1 MFLQVCVLFSMG
13 TFPRMANIIDYLS
26 DGIYGGEETD
36 TGHRPRRSIVDIPS
50 SESEVEG
57 HGGDVED
64 DSSVL
69 DSSSDSNLE
78 HNVPSVGPSDG
89 YTAEPTPMEHDG
101 AHTTASVSNTHV
113 NVGRVVPVGEHI
125 IEDWVETPSLRCS
138 VHTKSWQP
146 GCTVCDQ
153 ALLLSSKVTAVD
165 PRKMAVADRLLG
177 RKSTKPTHAVE
188 LGLVGLEVARHVC
201 HQPEPMTA
209 KQASL
214 LMQTNLKLPP
224 AQELEL
230 NSDLQAEA
238 FFQDFEKQRAFQQQF
253 EYKRKLLGLLK
264 GIRASMIPL
273 FTLTDELEGFE
284 AKLKLF
290 CGELG
295 ITLAEL
301 EGDASL
307 RKGIGPDPHP
317 IGLSPIVA
325 GPDVSVPLVNPA
337 DMLEGLGL
345 TPDQLV
351 KVREKVNQ
359 VHQAN
364 SGAVDAVLGRQA
376 DAFRH
381 VYDLSAKMTFATSER
396 LNVFF
401 GLSGFHDDALR
412 RLVRHKLLTL
422 FKPKVRKAVMKGA
435 GQNKVGLFGGDEA
448 VSNRIVESRKK
459 DGIIRSAI
467 LTPSTGK
474 TKSKSKKKSKTKTG
488 AKGASSKKDGEAGK
502 AGAAKK
508 TKKSK
513 AAKVKAKKAKADSAA
528 KTDGAGAAPQGSGES
543 STTAVRCSLHDDSL
557 LGDEISDIS
566 RGADWPSSFPLKSA
580 VEAVTKAG
588 FKPEFIN
595 SALASPIGGRLSHA
609 IDSYRNIQ
617 SDDRVMQIIK
627 SGYEIPF
634 RSRTPVQV
642 RSLRTPAPATSTAR
656 DVLDEE
662 VKGLIAKN
670 AVKVVQPVRGQYV
683 SPYFAVPKSK
693 RSPDKWRPILNLKRF
708 NSSVRKISFRMEEVS
723 WIRQWLRSG
732 GWFCGIDIKDAFLH
746 VPIHKRFRKF
756 LRFEWGGDLLEWQVL
771 PFGLTCSPRILTTMV
786 RPVAGYLRDKFGI
799 LLSTYMDD
807 MLTQAKTRELARY
820 ETHVVCLVFMCCGWS
835 LNWTKTILEPTQ
847 TPVHLGF
854 LFDSSNK
861 TIAIPEDK
869 IQRLVTWTRSLLTTK
884 ETTQLDLE
892 SLMGTLVSV
901 MPACPL
907 APLHYRS
914 LQRVL
919 MKSLK
924 SGRRSSA
931 KVSLSTVHVRSDLL
945 WWAKRSG
952 FRGNSSTSWT
962 PPSSDVSVWTDASPW
977 GGGAVNS
984 HGDYFQRSWSET
996 ESCQHINL
1004 LEIRAAREGIRALVD
1019 PHETV
1024 RPHID
1029 NTTACAYI
1037 RKIGGT
1043 RSVSLCQESLK
1054 LWREVVRRD
1063 VNVLSPFWLSSADN
1077 LEADFLSRQALA
1089 AWDFQLRRRDV
1100 RRMCCQFQVKPT
1112 LDAFATSK
1120 TNQFPRYMTWEQ
1132 DESAVGQNCLDYYWD
1147 PVTWLFP
1154 PVPLIPAVLREVE
1167 EQQIEAILIC
1177 PGWKRALWWPHLSKM
1192 LVQPIRRLPAARKC
1206 LSYPESTTPV
1216 DFNMDPLVAAHIS
1229 GRL

>member
-1 MFLQVCVLFSMG
+1 
-13 TFPRMANIIDYLS
+13 MANIIDYLS
-26 DGIYGGEETD
+26 DGLYEEEMD
-36 TGHRPRRSIVDIPS
+36 TEPPPRRGRRIVDIPS
-50 SESEVEG
+50 SESEVG
-57 HGGDVED
+57 DHGDEHEK
-64 DSSVL
+64 DSSL
-69 DSSSDSNLE
+69 LNSSSDSDLE
-78 HNVPSVGPSDG
+78 RNVLSECPSDG
-89 YTAEPTPMEHDG
+89 YTAETTPMEH
-101 AHTTASVSNTHV
+101 ASSHTTTSVSNTHV
-113 NVGRVVPVGEHI
+113 NVGRVETAGVHTSEVS
-125 IEDWVETPSLRCS
+125 VETPSLRCS

-146 GCTVCDQ
+146 GCAVCDQ
-153 ALLLSSKVTAVD
+153 ALLLSSKATAVD

-177 RKSTKPTHAVE
+177 RKGTKPTHAVE

-201 HQPEPMTA
+201 HQPEPLAA
-209 KQASL
+209 KQASQ
-214 LMQTNLKLPP
+214 LMQTYLKLPP

-273 FTLTDELEGFE
+273 FKLTDELEGFE

-301 EGDASL
+301 DGDSGL
-307 RKGIGPDPHP
+307 QKGIGPEPHP
-317 IGLSPIVA
+317 IVLKPIVA
-325 GPDVSVPLVNPA
+325 GPDISVPLVNPA
-337 DMLEGLGL
+337 DMLGDLGL
-345 TPDQLV
+345 SPDQLV
-351 KVREKVNQ
+351 LVRERVNQ

-364 SGAVDAVLGRQA
+364 SGAVDAVLGRLQ
-376 DAFRH
+376 DSFRH
-381 VYDLSAKMTFATSER
+381 VYDLSAKMTFATSEH

-401 GLSGFHDDALR
+401 GLAGFHDDALR

-474 TKSKSKKKSKTKTG
+474 SKSKTKKKSKSKTAT
-488 AKGASSKKDGEAGK
+488 KGASSKKDGEAGK

-528 KTDGAGAAPQGSGES
+528 KTDGAGAAPQGSGK
-543 STTAVRCSLHDDSL
+543 TITDAVLCSLHDDVL
-557 LGDEISDIS
+557 LGNEISDID
-566 RGADWPSSFPLKSA
+566 READWPSSFPLKSA
-580 VEAVTKAG
+580 VDEVTKAG
-588 FKPEFIN
+588 FRPDLIS
-595 SALASPIGGRLSHA
+595 SALSSPIGGRLSHA
-609 IDSYRNIQ
+609 IDSYRNIG
-617 SDDRVMQIIK
+617 SDDRVSQIIR
-627 SGYEIPF
+627 SGYKIPF

-642 RSLRTPAPATSTAR
+642 RSQRTPSPATDTAR
-656 DVLDEE
+656 MVLDEE

-670 AVKVVQPVRGQYV
+670 AVKVVQPMHGQYV
-683 SPYFAVPKSK
+683 SSYFAVPKSK

-708 NSSVRKISFRMEEVS
+708 NSSVRKFSFRMEEVA

-746 VPIHKRFRKF
+746 VPIHKKFRKF

-786 RPVAGYLRDKFGI
+786 RPIAGYLRDKFGI

-807 MLTQAKTRELARY
+807 MLTQAKTKELARY
-820 ETHVVCLVFMCCGWS
+820 ETHVVCLVFMCCGWT

-869 IQRLVTWTRSLLTTK
+869 IQRLVTWTKSLLINK
-884 ETTQLDLE
+884 ETTQADLE
-892 SLMGTLVSV
+892 SLLGTLISV

-919 MKSLK
+919 IKSLR
-924 SGRRSSA
+924 SGRRESK

-945 WWAKRSG
+945 WWSRHSG
-952 FRGNSSTSWT
+952 FRGNSSTSWV
-962 PPSSDVSVWTDASPW
+962 PPKSDVSVWTDASPW

-1004 LEIRAAREGIRALVD
+1004 LEIRAAREGIRALVE

-1043 RSVSLCQESLK
+1043 RSISLCQESLK
-1054 LWREVVRRD
+1054 LWREVVSRD
-1063 VNVLSPFWLSSADN
+1063 VNVLRPFWLSSADN
-1077 LEADFLSRQALA
+1077 LEADFLSRQALL
-1089 AWDFQLRRRDV
+1089 AWDFQLDRRLF
-1100 RRMCCQFQVKPT
+1100 RRICCQFQVKPT
-1112 LDAFATSK
+1112 LDAFATNR
-1120 TNQFPRYMTWEQ
+1120 TNLLPRYMTWER
-1132 DESAVGQNCLDYYWD
+1132 DESAVGQNCLNYYWD

-1177 PGWKRALWWPHLSKM
+1177 PGWQRALWWPHLSKM
-1192 LVQPIRRLPAARKC
+1192 LVQPIRRLPAVRLC

-1216 DFNMDPLVAAHIS
+1216 EFSMDPLVAAHIR
-1229 GRL
+1229 GCQ

>member
-1 MFLQVCVLFSMG
+1 
-13 TFPRMANIIDYLS
+13 MANIIGYLS
-26 DGIYGGEETD
+26 DGLYEEDMD
-36 TGHRPRRSIVDIPS
+36 TKPPQGDGIVDIPS
-50 SESEVEG
+50 SESEV
-57 HGGDVED
+57 GDLGDDDER

-69 DSSSDSNLE
+69 ESSSDSNLVQ
-78 HNVPSVGPSDG
+78 NVPSVGPSDRQ
-89 YTAEPTPMEHDG
+89 TTETIPMEQ
-101 AHTTASVSNTHV
+101 ASTHTVASVSNMHV
-113 NVGRVVPVGEHI
+113 NVGQVATAGVHTT
-125 IEDWVETPSLRCS
+125 EDSVEIPSLRCS

-153 ALLLSSKVTAVD
+153 ALLLSSKATAVD

-177 RKSTKPTHAVE
+177 RQGTKPSHAVE

-209 KQASL
+209 KQASQ
-214 LMQTNLKLPP
+214 LMQTYLKLPP

-253 EYKRKLLGLLK
+253 KYKRKLLGLLK

-273 FTLTDELEGFE
+273 FNLTDKLEGFE
-284 AKLKLF
+284 AKLKLC

-301 EGDASL
+301 DGDAGL
-307 RKGIGPDPHP
+307 LKGIGPDPHP
-317 IGLSPIVA
+317 IILKPIVA
-325 GPDVSVPLVNPA
+325 GPDISVPLVNPA
-337 DMLEGLGL
+337 DMLENLGL
-345 TPDQLV
+345 TQEQMVLV
-351 KVREKVNQ
+351 KERVNQ
-359 VHQAN
+359 VHQSN
-364 SGAVDAVLGRQA
+364 SGAVDAVLGRLQ
-376 DAFRH
+376 DSFRH

-435 GQNKVGLFGGDEA
+435 GQNKVCLFGGDEA

-467 LTPSTGK
+467 LTPTTGK
-474 TKSKSKKKSKTKTG
+474 QKSKTKKKSKSKTG

-502 AGAAKK
+502 AGASKKAKK
-508 TKKSK
+508 AKG
-513 AAKVKAKKAKADSAA
+513 AKVKAKKAKADSAA

-543 STTAVRCSLHDDSL
+543 SITAVLSSLHDDSL
-557 LGDEISDIS
+557 LGDDISDIN
-566 RGADWPSSFPLKSA
+566 REANWPSSFPLKSA

-588 FKPEFIN
+588 FKPEFIS

-609 IDSYRNIQ
+609 IDSYRNIE
-617 SDDRVMQIIK
+617 SDARIIQILK
-627 SGYEIPF
+627 TGYEIPF
-634 RSRTPVQV
+634 KSRTPVQV
-642 RSLRTPAPATSTAR
+642 RSQKTPQPATIAAR

-662 VKGLIAKN
+662 VKGLISKN
-670 AVKVVQPVRGQYV
+670 AVKVVQPVHGQYV
-683 SPYFAVPKSK
+683 SSYFAVPKSK
-693 RSPDKWRPILNLKRF
+693 RSPDKWRPILNLK
-708 NSSVRKISFRMEEVS
+708 VS
-723 WIRQWLRSG
+723 TLLSE
-732 GWFCGIDIKDAFLH
+732 
-746 VPIHKRFRKF
+746 KF
-756 LRFEWGGDLLEWQVL
+756 LSEWKKSFGFDSGSGLAVGFVGLTSKMPFSMFPSTRNSGNFLDLSGGGDLLEWQVL

-786 RPVAGYLRDKFGI
+786 RPIAGYLCDKFGI
-799 LLSTYMDD
+799 LLSTFMDD
-807 MLTQAKTRELARY
+807 MLTQAKSRKLARY
-820 ETHVVCLVFMCCGWS
+820 ETHIVCLVFMCCGWT

-854 LFDSSNK
+854 LFDSTNK

-869 IQRLVTWTRSLLTTK
+869 IQRLVTWTRSLLKTK
-884 ETTQLDLE
+884 ETTQADLE
-892 SLMGTLVSV
+892 SLVGTLVSV

-919 MKSLK
+919 IKSLR
-924 SGRRSSA
+924 SGRRESK

-945 WWAKRSG
+945 WWAKRAG
-952 FRGNSSTSWT
+952 FRGNSATSWS
-962 PPSSDVSVWTDASPW
+962 PPKSDVSVWTDASPW

-1004 LEIRAAREGIRALVD
+1004 LEIRAAKEGIRELVD

-1054 LWREVVRRD
+1054 LWREVVSRD
-1063 VNVLSPFWLSSADN
+1063 VHVLSPFWLSSLDN
-1077 LEADFLSRQALA
+1077 LEADFLSRQALL
-1089 AWDFQLRRRDV
+1089 AWDFQLSRRIF
-1100 RRMCCQFQVKPT
+1100 RRICCQFQVKPT
-1112 LDAFATSK
+1112 LDAFATSR
-1120 TNQFPRYMTWEQ
+1120 TNLLPRYMTWER
-1132 DESAVGQNCLDYYWD
+1132 DTSAVGQNCLNYFWD

-1192 LVQPIRRLPAARKC
+1192 LVQPIRRLPAARLC

-1216 DFNMDPLVAAHIS
+1216 EFSMDPLVAAHIR
-1229 GRL
+1229 GCQ

>member
-1 MFLQVCVLFSMG
+1 MG
-13 TFPRMANIIDYLS
+13 IFPRMANIIDYLS

-78 HNVPSVGPSDG
+78 HNVPSVGPGDG

-101 AHTTASVSNTHV
+101 THTTTSVSNTHV
-113 NVGRVVPVGEHI
+113 NVGRVDAVGMHI
-125 IEDWVETPSLRCS
+125 GEDWVETPSLRCS

-177 RKSTKPTHAVE
+177 RKSTKPAHAVE

-209 KQASL
+209 KQASQ

-273 FTLTDELEGFE
+273 FCLTDELEGFE

-301 EGDASL
+301 DGDAGL

-317 IGLSPIVA
+317 IGLPPIVA

-345 TPDQLV
+345 SPDQLV

-381 VYDLSAKMTFATSER
+381 VYDLSAQMTFATSER

-474 TKSKSKKKSKTKTG
+474 QKSKTKKKSKSKTG
-488 AKGASSKKDGEAGK
+488 TKGASSKKDGEAGK
-502 AGAAKK
+502 TGAAKK

-543 STTAVRCSLHDDSL
+543 STTAVQCSLHDDSL
-557 LGDEISDIS
+557 LGDDISAIS

-580 VEAVTKAG
+580 VDAVTKAG
-588 FKPEFIN
+588 FKPEYIS
-595 SALASPIGGRLSHA
+595 SALSSPIGGRLSHA

-634 RSRTPVQV
+634 RSKTPVQV
-642 RSLRTPAPATSTAR
+642 RSLRTPAPATPTAR

-708 NSSVRKISFRMEEVS
+708 NSSVRKSSFRMEEVS

-746 VPIHKRFRKF
+746 VPIHKKFRKF

-807 MLTQAKTRELARY
+807 MLTQAKSRELARY

-869 IQRLVTWTRSLLTTK
+869 ILRLVTWIRSLLAAK
-884 ETTQLDLE
+884 ETTQSDLE
-892 SLMGTLVSV
+892 SLMGTMVSV
-901 MPACPL
+901 VPACPL
-907 APLHYRS
+907 APMHYRS
-914 LQRVL
+914 LQRAL
-919 MKSLK
+919 MKSLR

-977 GGGAVNS
+977 GGGAVNT

-996 ESCQHINL
+996 EGCQHINL

-1054 LWREVVRRD
+1054 LWREVVSRD
-1063 VNVLSPFWLSSADN
+1063 VHVLSPFWLSSADN
-1077 LEADFLSRQALA
+1077 LEADFLSRQRLL
-1089 AWDFQLRRRDV
+1089 AWDFQLRRREF
-1100 RRMCCQFQVKPT
+1100 RRICCQFQVKPT
-1112 LDAFATSK
+1112 LDAFATSR
-1120 TNQFPRYMTWEQ
+1120 TNQLSRYMTWER

-1192 LVQPIRRLPAARKC
+1192 LVQPIRRLPAARLC

-1216 DFNMDPLVAAHIS
+1216 EFSMDPLVAAHIS
-1229 GRL
+1229 GSL

>member
-1 MFLQVCVLFSMG
+1 M
-13 TFPRMANIIDYLS
+13 
-26 DGIYGGEETD
+26 
-36 TGHRPRRSIVDIPS
+36 
-50 SESEVEG
+50 
-57 HGGDVED
+57 
-64 DSSVL
+64 
-69 DSSSDSNLE
+69 
-78 HNVPSVGPSDG
+78 
-89 YTAEPTPMEHDG
+89 
-101 AHTTASVSNTHV
+101 
-113 NVGRVVPVGEHI
+113 
-125 IEDWVETPSLRCS
+125 
-138 VHTKSWQP
+138 
-146 GCTVCDQ
+146 
-153 ALLLSSKVTAVD
+153 
-165 PRKMAVADRLLG
+165 
-177 RKSTKPTHAVE
+177 
-188 LGLVGLEVARHVC
+188 
-201 HQPEPMTA
+201 
-209 KQASL
+209 
-214 LMQTNLKLPP
+214 
-224 AQELEL
+224 
-230 NSDLQAEA
+230 
-238 FFQDFEKQRAFQQQF
+238 
-253 EYKRKLLGLLK
+253 
-264 GIRASMIPL
+264 
-273 FTLTDELEGFE
+273 
-284 AKLKLF
+284 
-290 CGELG
+290 
-295 ITLAEL
+295 
-301 EGDASL
+301 
-307 RKGIGPDPHP
+307 
-317 IGLSPIVA
+317 A

-345 TPDQLV
+345 SPDQLV

-364 SGAVDAVLGRQA
+364 SGAVDAVLGRQV

-474 TKSKSKKKSKTKTG
+474 QKSKTKKKSKSKTG
-488 AKGASSKKDGEAGK
+488 TKGASSKKDGEAGK

-543 STTAVRCSLHDDSL
+543 SNTAVLCSLHDDSL

-708 NSSVRKISFRMEEVS
+708 NSSVRKTSFRMEEVS

-807 MLTQAKTRELARY
+807 MLTQAKSRELARY

-907 APLHYRS
+907 APMHYRS
-914 LQRVL
+914 LQRAL
-919 MKSLK
+919 MKSLR
-924 SGRRSSA
+924 SGRRSSK

-977 GGGAVNS
+977 GGGAVNT

-1054 LWREVVRRD
+1054 LWREVVSRD
-1063 VNVLSPFWLSSADN
+1063 VHVLSPFWLSSADN
-1077 LEADFLSRQALA
+1077 LEADFLSRQALL
-1089 AWDFQLRRRDV
+1089 AWDFQLRRREF
-1100 RRMCCQFQVKPT
+1100 RRICCQFQVKPT
-1112 LDAFATSK
+1112 LDAFATSR
-1120 TNQFPRYMTWEQ
+1120 TNQLSRYMTWER

-1192 LVQPIRRLPAARKC
+1192 LVQPIRRLPAARLC

-1216 DFNMDPLVAAHIS
+1216 EFSMDPLVAAHIS
-1229 GRL
+1229 GCL

>member
-1 MFLQVCVLFSMG
+1 
-13 TFPRMANIIDYLS
+13 MANIIDYLS

-57 HGGDVED
+57 HGGDVGD

-78 HNVPSVGPSDG
+78 HSVPSVGPGDG
-89 YTAEPTPMEHDG
+89 YTADETPMELDG
-101 AHTTASVSNTHV
+101 AHTTTSVSNTHV
-113 NVGRVVPVGEHI
+113 NVGQVDAVGMHTSG
-125 IEDWVETPSLRCS
+125 DGVETPSLRCS

-177 RKSTKPTHAVE
+177 RKSTKPAHAVE

-209 KQASL
+209 KQASQ
-214 LMQTNLKLPP
+214 LMQTCLKLPP

-273 FTLTDELEGFE
+273 FGLTDELEGFE

-301 EGDASL
+301 EGDAGL

-317 IGLSPIVA
+317 IGLPPIVA

-345 TPDQLV
+345 SPDQLV

-381 VYDLSAKMTFATSER
+381 VYDLSAQMTFATSER

-474 TKSKSKKKSKTKTG
+474 QKSKTKKKSKSKTG

-502 AGAAKK
+502 TGAAKK

-543 STTAVRCSLHDDSL
+543 STTAVQCSLHDDSL
-557 LGDEISDIS
+557 LGDDISAIS

-580 VEAVTKAG
+580 VDAVTKAG
-588 FKPEFIN
+588 FKPEYIC
-595 SALASPIGGRLSHA
+595 SALSSPIGGRLSHA

-642 RSLRTPAPATSTAR
+642 RSLRTPAPATPTAR

-708 NSSVRKISFRMEEVS
+708 NSSVRKSSFRMEEVS

-746 VPIHKRFRKF
+746 VPIHKKFRKF

-807 MLTQAKTRELARY
+807 MLTQAKSRELARY

-869 IQRLVTWTRSLLTTK
+869 ILRLVTWIRSLLTAK
-884 ETTQLDLE
+884 ETTQSDLE
-892 SLMGTLVSV
+892 SLMGTMVSV
-901 MPACPL
+901 VPACPL
-907 APLHYRS
+907 APMHYRS
-914 LQRVL
+914 LQRAL
-919 MKSLK
+919 MKSLR

-977 GGGAVNS
+977 GGGAVNT

-1054 LWREVVRRD
+1054 LWREVVSRD
-1063 VNVLSPFWLSSADN
+1063 VHVLSPFWLSSADN
-1077 LEADFLSRQALA
+1077 LEADFLSRQRLL
-1089 AWDFQLRRRDV
+1089 AWDFQLRRREF
-1100 RRMCCQFQVKPT
+1100 RRICCQFQVKPT
-1112 LDAFATSK
+1112 LDAFATSR
-1120 TNQFPRYMTWEQ
+1120 TNQLSRYMTWER

-1192 LVQPIRRLPAARKC
+1192 LVQPIRRLPAARLC

-1216 DFNMDPLVAAHIS
+1216 EFSMDPLVAAHIS
-1229 GRL
+1229 GSL